1 MGDHSTMMMGDHNSM
16 GSHGSE
22 HHETTTESMAGPG
35 SAKKCDFS
43 NVVEGADKQMYTFA
57 GLKTDEEGI
66 LKLVFDPSAQVKVK
80 LDGQDTQFDCVNG
93 ECKSKTAV
101 PAGTYTVMVENM
113 FRGDDGTIPAM
124 FESEKW
130 TSLPLI
136 KTYHVGDKNYCEG
149 MI

>member
-1 MGDHSTMMMGDHNSM
+1 MGDHSTMMGDHNSM

-66 LKLVFDPSAQVKVK
+66 LKLVFDPSAQAKVK

-93 ECKSKTAV
+93 ECKSKTPV
-101 PAGTYTVMVENM
+101 PAGTYTVMVSYI
-113 FRGDDGTIPAM
+113 FRNDDGTIEPM
-124 FESEKW
+124 FESGKW

>member
-1 MGDHSTMMMGDHNSM
+1 MGDHSTMTGDHNSM

-66 LKLVFDPSAQVKVK
+66 LKIVFDPSAQVKVK
-80 LDGQDTQFDCVNG
+80 LDGQDTEFPECKNG
-93 ECKSKTAV
+93 ECKSKTPV
-101 PAGTYTVMVENM
+101 PAGTYTVMVSYI
-113 FRGDDGTIPAM
+113 FRNDDGTIDSM
-124 FESEKW
+124 FESGKW

-136 KTYHVGDKNYCEG
+136 KTYHVDDKNYCEG
-149 MI
+149 NI